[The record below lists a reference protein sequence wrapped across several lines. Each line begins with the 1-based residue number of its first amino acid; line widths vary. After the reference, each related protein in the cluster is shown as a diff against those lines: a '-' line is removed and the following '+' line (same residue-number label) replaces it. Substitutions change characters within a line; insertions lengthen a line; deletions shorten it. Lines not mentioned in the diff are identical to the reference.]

1 MAEFFRMPAASP
13 TMEEGRLVGWKVNEG
28 DKIEAG
34 DILAEVETDK
44 ATAEI
49 ESYDP
54 GVLIKILRQ
63 AEDMVAVN
71 SPIAIIGKSMDEDIS
86 VLLSS
91 FEAGGSTSAAPT
103 TPAQPE
109 NLETTTVPSKTSAGP
124 AALAKADELG
134 VDIKSVEGTGPRGRV
149 MSRDVKNAKSTGAG
163 VEGYRWA
170 GKDLHDSI
178 MELPLS
184 FTPNVNYPKRRF
196 SSGGSATDDGVL
208 DEVISNSMM
217 RRTIA
222 KRLKASYLD
231 APVFFLNAK
240 FKCDALVAFRSQLKE
255 AGVKVS
261 YNDIMIKAVARALR
275 DVPAVNASWSDDAI
289 TRHGRV
295 NVGMAVALPD
305 GLITPVINDADTLG
319 LSGISEQARS
329 LATRAREKQLKP
341 EEYAGSTFTI
351 SNLGMM
357 QIEHFTAIINP
368 PNSGILA
375 VGSLQQEP
383 VVENGSL
390 TVGWRMQVTM
400 TCDHRVID
408 GALGAEFLLAVR
420 KYIETPALLAS

>member
-1 MAEFFRMPAASP
+1 MAEFFLMPAASP
-13 TMEEGRLVGWKVNEG
+13 TMEEGRLVGWKVEEG

-54 GVLIKILRQ
+54 GFLIKILRQ
-63 AEDMVAVN
+63 AEDMVVVN
-71 SPIAIIGKSMDEDIS
+71 TPIAIIGKSMDEDIS
-86 VLLSS
+86 ELLSN
-91 FEAGGSTSAAPT
+91 FQNAPAASAAPVEEEEEPLAQAPNKT
-103 TPAQPE
+103 T
-109 NLETTTVPSKTSAGP
+109 AGP

-134 VDIKSVEGTGPRGRV
+134 VDIQSVSGTGPRGRV
-149 MSRDVKNAKSTGAG
+149 MSRDVRNAVSTSSG

-170 GKDLHDSI
+170 GKEIHESI

-184 FTPNVNYPKRRF
+184 FTPKINYPKRRF
-196 SSGGSATDDGVL
+196 SAVNTGSIVNAP
-208 DEVISNSMM
+208 DETISNSMM

-319 LSGISEQARS
+319 LTNIAEQARS
-329 LATRAREKQLKP
+329 LATKARDKKLKP

-368 PNSGILA
+368 PNSAILA

-383 VVENGSL
+383 VVENGEL
-390 TVGWRMQVTM
+390 TVGYRMKVTM

-408 GALGAEFLLAVR
+408 GALGADFLLAVR

>member
-1 MAEFFRMPAASP
+1 
-13 TMEEGRLVGWKVNEG
+13 
-28 DKIEAG
+28 
-34 DILAEVETDK
+34 
-44 ATAEI
+44 
-49 ESYDP
+49 
-54 GVLIKILRQ
+54 
-63 AEDMVAVN
+63 
-71 SPIAIIGKSMDEDIS
+71 
-86 VLLSS
+86 
-91 FEAGGSTSAAPT
+91 
-103 TPAQPE
+103 
-109 NLETTTVPSKTSAGP
+109 
-124 AALAKADELG
+124 
-134 VDIKSVEGTGPRGRV
+134 
-149 MSRDVKNAKSTGAG
+149 
-163 VEGYRWA
+163 
-170 GKDLHDSI
+170 

-184 FTPNVNYPKRRF
+184 FTPKVNYPKRRF
-196 SSGGSATDDGVL
+196 SVGNASSAVSVPA
-208 DEVISNSMM
+208 DETISNSMM

-240 FKCDALVAFRSQLKE
+240 FKCDALVGFRSQLKE

-319 LSGISEQARS
+319 LSSISEQARS
-329 LATRAREKQLKP
+329 LATKARDKKLKP

-383 VVENGSL
+383 VVENGEL
-390 TVGWRMQVTM
+390 TVGYRMKVTM

>member
-1 MAEFFRMPAASP
+1 MAEFFLMPAASP
-13 TMEEGRLVGWKVNEG
+13 TMEEGRLVGWKVEEG

-54 GVLIKILRQ
+54 GFLIKILRQ
-63 AEDMVAVN
+63 AEDMVVVN
-71 SPIAIIGKSMDEDIS
+71 TPIAIIGKSMDEDIS
-86 VLLSS
+86 ELLSS
-91 FEAGGSTSAAPT
+91 FQNAPATSAAPVEEEEEPLAQ
-103 TPAQPE
+103 TP
-109 NLETTTVPSKTSAGP
+109 NKKTAGP

-134 VDIKSVEGTGPRGRV
+134 VDIQSVSGTGPRGRV
-149 MSRDVKNAKSTGAG
+149 MSRDVQNAVSTSAG

-170 GKDLHDSI
+170 GKEIHESI

-184 FTPNVNYPKRRF
+184 FTPKVNYPKRRF
-196 SSGGSATDDGVL
+196 SAGNASSTVSAPA
-208 DEVISNSMM
+208 DETISNSMM

-255 AGVKVS
+255 AGVRVS

-319 LSGISEQARS
+319 LANIAEQARS
-329 LATRAREKQLKP
+329 LATKAREKQLKP

-368 PNSGILA
+368 PNSAILA

-383 VVENGSL
+383 VVENGEL
-390 TVGWRMQVTM
+390 TVGYRMKVTM